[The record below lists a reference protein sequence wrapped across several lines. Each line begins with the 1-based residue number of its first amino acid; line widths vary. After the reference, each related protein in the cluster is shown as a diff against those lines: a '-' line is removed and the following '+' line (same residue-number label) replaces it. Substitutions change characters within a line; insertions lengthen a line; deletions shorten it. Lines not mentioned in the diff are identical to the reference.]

1 MTGATGTTGS
11 PSASGTA
18 ARLPDIVVCEAVS
31 RTFGS
36 GPTALVAVQSSS
48 CRVTP
53 SARIAIVGASGSG
66 KSTLIHLMAGLDH
79 PTTGQV
85 SWPALA
91 ATHQPPLPNPRH
103 NNRQNSG
110 PTQPVS
116 APVGRLAIG
125 VVFQSPSL
133 IPALTV
139 LENVALP
146 RVLAGDAPADATDRA
161 GRALA
166 RLELTPLAGKL
177 PEELS
182 GGQAQR
188 VAAARVLAQ
197 APRLILADE
206 PTGQLDSRSARHL
219 IDVLLRTATQTRAA
233 LIVATHDPVVAGR
246 FPRQWQMH
254 DGKLNTTD
262 HDIDHVTEHD
272 INLGTGQ
279 DADLGKDCR

>member
-1 MTGATGTTGS
+1 MTGAPRTTSS
-11 PSASGTA
+11 PSASGPA
-18 ARLPDIVVCEAVS
+18 GARLPDIVVCEAVS
-31 RTFGS
+31 RSFGS

-48 CRVTP
+48 YRVTP

-85 SWPALA
+85 SWPALTT
-91 ATHQPPLPNPRH
+91 THQPPGPNH
-103 NNRQNSG
+103 RQHPEHNSG
-110 PTQPVS
+110 PTQPVR

-262 HDIDHVTEHD
+262 GDHGHDPDPDHD
-272 INLGTGQ
+272 LNL
-279 DADLGKDCR
+279 DKDRT